1 MLRPHRGAMILVFGI
16 LGLIMCQL
24 FGLAAWTMAD
34 NDLREMNAGY
44 MDPTGRDLT
53 NAGRTLGMI
62 STVLLIISLLFA
74 VLILVASILNH

>member
-1 MLRPHRGAMILVFGI
+1 MILVFGI